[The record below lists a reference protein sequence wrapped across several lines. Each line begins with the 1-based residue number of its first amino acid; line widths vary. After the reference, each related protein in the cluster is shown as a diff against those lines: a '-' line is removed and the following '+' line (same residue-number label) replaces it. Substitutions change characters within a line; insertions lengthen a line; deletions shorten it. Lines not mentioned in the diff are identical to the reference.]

1 MTTADIAFTQPA
13 NPDRLRDYEQD
24 ARRVFWALLV
34 AILIHLFVAFLLAAF
49 SGFFS
54 PALPTPEKP
63 VELTLMDLSPTS
75 PKNSAFIETDES
87 KKAPEPKDKTFES
100 NANSIGASELAAAGE
115 MPLPSQAGKDRPLM
129 DFESNP
135 YSLDSKGA
143 QAQQKPASQQ
153 NAAQPAAQ
161 PEPITAAEQFAL
173 LTQKSASALD
183 AAAASSQAQSAYR
196 RQKERTHIAGNIT
209 NRGISSVNALGTPLG
224 RYQKIVADSIGSR
237 WYTYVDQKRDLIN
250 IGTLRL
256 GFIIDRSGRVKNLKV
271 TENSSNEA
279 FASVCVQSVMEA
291 HLPRIPEDVAQSL
304 PPEGF
309 EVEGLGF
316 IILEVIVGIA
326 PLLGLIGAVSGLV
339 HVFSHLGLSSGGS
352 DTRQIALGIA
362 EALNATVFGLS
373 IAVPTLVGFTY
384 FSRKVEVMS
393 VEMETLVVELIN
405 KCYYGRAAT
414 REHKA
419 AQIPTSVA

>member
-1 MTTADIAFTQPA
+1 MTTADIVFAQPG
-13 NPDRLRDYEQD
+13 NPDRLRDHEQD
-24 ARRVFWALLV
+24 ARMILWALLA
-34 AILIHLFVAFLLAAF
+34 AILIHLLVAFLLAAF

-54 PALPTPEKP
+54 PSLPMPEKP
-63 VELTLMDLSPTS
+63 VELTFMDLSPAS
-75 PKNSAFIETDES
+75 MASKNSAFIETDES

-100 NANSIGASELAAAGE
+100 NTNSIGASELAAAGE

-153 NAAQPAAQ
+153 KAAQPAAQ

-304 PPEGF
+304 PPEGL

-316 IILEVIVGIA
+316 IIFPNG
-326 PLLGLIGAVSGLV
+326 
-339 HVFSHLGLSSGGS
+339 
-352 DTRQIALGIA
+352 
-362 EALNATVFGLS
+362 
-373 IAVPTLVGFTY
+373 
-384 FSRKVEVMS
+384 
-393 VEMETLVVELIN
+393 
-405 KCYYGRAAT
+405 
-414 REHKA
+414 
-419 AQIPTSVA
+419 

>member
-1 MTTADIAFTQPA
+1 MTTADTVFGQPG
-13 NPDRLRDYEQD
+13 NPDRLRDHEQNT
-24 ARRVFWALLV
+24 RMILWALLI
-34 AILIHLFVAFLLAAF
+34 AILIHLLVAFLLAAF

-54 PALPTPEKP
+54 RALPAPEKP
-63 VELTLMDLSPTS
+63 VELTFMDLSPAS
-75 PKNSAFIETDES
+75 NSKNSAFIETDD
-87 KKAPEPKDKTFES
+87 KNAPEPKDKTFES

-115 MPLPSQAGKDRPLM
+115 MPLPSQAGKDRPSM

-153 NAAQPAAQ
+153 KAAQPAAQ

-196 RQKERTHIAGNIT
+196 RQKERTHMAGNIT
-209 NRGISSVNALGTPLG
+209 NRGISSVNALGTPFG

-237 WYTYVDQKRDLIN
+237 WYTYVEQKRDLIS

-271 TENSSNEA
+271 TENTSNES

-291 HLPRIPEDVAQSL
+291 HLPPIPADVAQSL
-304 PPEGF
+304 PPEGL

-316 IILEVIVGIA
+316 IIY
-326 PLLGLIGAVSGLV
+326 P
-339 HVFSHLGLSSGGS
+339 
-352 DTRQIALGIA
+352 
-362 EALNATVFGLS
+362 N
-373 IAVPTLVGFTY
+373 
-384 FSRKVEVMS
+384 
-393 VEMETLVVELIN
+393 
-405 KCYYGRAAT
+405 GR
-414 REHKA
+414 
-419 AQIPTSVA
+419 